1 MNFICGIWE
10 WKKCCKV
17 AAEDKYFLTFHLQ
30 HVYVCMCAYTHMHV
44 SVKGVLVI
52 SEIISLQLKSFQLY
66 RNRNK
71 ENIMTV
77 CAYATRFIGI
87 TILSTVH
94 LNGHSMLN
102 EQNVL
107 VNYIL
112 VCPRISVFTDL
123 LYESVVSFR
132 SDWTFIYKYCL
143 IIYEIL

>member
-1 MNFICGIWE
+1 
-10 WKKCCKV
+10 
-17 AAEDKYFLTFHLQ
+17 
-30 HVYVCMCAYTHMHV
+30 
-44 SVKGVLVI
+44 
-52 SEIISLQLKSFQLY
+52 
-66 RNRNK
+66 
-71 ENIMTV
+71 MTV